1 MKHTLILRNPDIKET
16 ASRLIL
22 GCPLEPLH
30 EVVIREHKK
39 DRTAAQ
45 NALLWLW
52 YTVIAGELGET
63 KDDIHYRCKGQI
75 LVHIYERDNPEY
87 AKTIGSVR
95 KIYKMTDM
103 KNEAKH
109 LYHSIVKLTST
120 TTATVEQFTE
130 YLNDIEKDCIGK
142 GIVLPHPEDRY
153 YEAMGIKR

>member
-16 ASRLIL
+16 ASKLIL

-63 KDDIHYRCKGQI
+63 KDDIHYMYKSQI
-75 LVHIYERDNPEY
+75 LVHIYERDDLEY
-87 AKTIGSVR
+87 AEIILSIR
-95 KIYKMTDM
+95 RIYRMTDM
-103 KNEAKH
+103 KDAA
-109 LYHSIVKLTST
+109 LYLHKSIVKLTST